1 MARSKHIPSSRE
13 QAFLD
18 TVESPR
24 YERESINGLRPFF
37 DEKMPE
43 NMRGFYTEEEL
54 KVLKSLKGTD
64 RDVEARMPV
73 KMTTHYFEMG
83 RKSEAIR
90 RLVKADAGETNNLEG
105 SEDPGNQMD
114 YSPVEGLIHK

>member
-1 MARSKHIPSSRE
+1 MNDSKYTPSARE

-24 YERESINGLRPFF
+24 YDRESINGLRPFF

-43 NMRGFYTEEEL
+43 NMRGFYTDDEL
-54 KVLKSLKGTD
+54 VILKSLKGTE

-73 KMTTHYFEMG
+73 KMTRHYFEMG

-90 RLVKADAGETNNLEG
+90 RLVKADPSETNN
-105 SEDPGNQMD
+105 MV
-114 YSPVEGLIHK
+114 SPCPKATKRSTTIPRLTR